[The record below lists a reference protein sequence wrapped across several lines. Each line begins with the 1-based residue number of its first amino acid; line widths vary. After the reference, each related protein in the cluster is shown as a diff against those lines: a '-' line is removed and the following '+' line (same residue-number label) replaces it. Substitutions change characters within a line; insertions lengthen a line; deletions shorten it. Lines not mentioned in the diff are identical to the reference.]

1 MIAINGYLDNQADPE
16 NCRKWLTIGGTLWS
30 MKRPDIRQ
38 ILAKRLHELMEATPH
53 LDTQVKVA
61 ARAKIAQSTVGRIL
75 RAEVYAQ
82 LAQVE
87 SLAEAF
93 RVSPASLLADDTKTV
108 SDALAY
114 DAEGYNSLPEADKEQ
129 IKAFIDFTIQ
139 RHKGRTSND
148 TLSLSSSKE
157 PPAGLKER
165 LLNAIQRELNDDTL
179 STGNGPKEQTNPP
192 KRSRRSSS
200 Q

>member
-1 MIAINGYLDNQADPE
+1 
-16 NCRKWLTIGGTLWS
+16 
-30 MKRPDIRQ
+30 MKKIDIRQ
-38 ILAKRLHELMEATPH
+38 TLAKRLQDLMAATPH

-61 ARAKIAQSTVGRIL
+61 GRAKIAQSTVGRIL

-93 RVSPASLLADDTKTV
+93 RVSPASLLADDSSTT
-108 SDALAY
+108 SGTLTY
-114 DAEGYNSLPEADKEQ
+114 DEEGYNALPDADKEQ
-129 IKAFIDFTIQ
+129 IRAFIDFTIQ
-139 RHKGRTSND
+139 RHKEKPGSSA
-148 TLSLSSSKE
+148 LSVNSSKE
-157 PPAGLKER
+157 PPPGLKER

-179 STGNGPKEQTNPP
+179 SIDNERKDQSTPP
-192 KRSRRSSS
+192 KRSRRTSS

>member
-1 MIAINGYLDNQADPE
+1 
-16 NCRKWLTIGGTLWS
+16 
-30 MKRPDIRQ
+30 MKRADIRQ
-38 ILAKRLHELMEATPH
+38 ILAKRLQNLMDATPH

-93 RVSPASLLADDTKTV
+93 RVSPASLL
-108 SDALAY
+108 SDEENAPIGSLVY
-114 DAEGYNSLPEADKEQ
+114 DEQGYNDLPEADKEQ
-129 IKAFIDFTIQ
+129 VRAFIEFTIQ
-139 RHKGRTSND
+139 RHKAKPENTP
-148 TLSLSSSKE
+148 LSISSSKE
-157 PPAGLKER
+157 PPPGLKER

-179 STGNGPKEQTNPP
+179 SIGNEPKEQTNPP
-192 KRSRRSSS
+192 KRSRRTSS

>member
-1 MIAINGYLDNQADPE
+1 
-16 NCRKWLTIGGTLWS
+16 

-38 ILAKRLHELMEATPH
+38 ILAKRLQELMAATPH

-61 ARAKIAQSTVGRIL
+61 ARANIAQSTVGRIL

-93 RVSPASLLADDTKTV
+93 RVSPASLLTE
-108 SDALAY
+108 DASTPSGALKY
-114 DAEGYNSLPEADKEQ
+114 DEEGYNDLPEADKEQ
-129 IKAFIDFTIQ
+129 IRAFIEFTIQ
-139 RHKGRTSND
+139 RHKGKPEAA
-148 TLSLSSSKE
+148 TLSVNVSKE
-157 PPAGLKER
+157 PPPGLKER

-179 STGNGPKEQTNPP
+179 TIGNERKDQTIPQ
-192 KRSRRSSS
+192 KRSRRTSS

>member
-1 MIAINGYLDNQADPE
+1 
-16 NCRKWLTIGGTLWS
+16 
-30 MKRPDIRQ
+30 MKKIDIRQ
-38 ILAKRLHELMEATPH
+38 VLAQRLQSLMALDPS

-82 LAQVE
+82 LAQVQ

-93 RVSPASLLADDTKTV
+93 RVSTASLLSDDGDTQN
-108 SDALAY
+108 AQLMY
-114 DAEGYNSLPEADKEQ
+114 DQAGFSALPEAEKEQ
-129 IKAFIDFTIQ
+129 IRTFIDFVIK
-139 RHKGRTSND
+139 RHQASANAE
-148 TLSLSSSKE
+148 TLSLSSSRE

-179 STGNGPKEQTNPP
+179 NLPNEPKQESNQP
-192 KRSRRSSS
+192 RRGRRSSS

>member
-1 MIAINGYLDNQADPE
+1 MIAINGYLDNQSRLAD
-16 NCRKWLTIGGTLWS
+16 CRKWLTASGTLS
-30 MKRPDIRQ
+30 VMKRPDIRQ
-38 ILAKRLHELMEATPH
+38 TLAKRLQELMAATPH

-93 RVSPASLLADDTKTV
+93 RVSPSLLLADDANSL
-108 SDALAY
+108 SDALTY
-114 DAEGYNSLPEADKEQ
+114 DEAGYNELPEADKEQ
-129 IKAFIDFTIQ
+129 IKAFIEFTIQ
-139 RHKGRTSND
+139 RHKGKPANAALCANTK
-148 TLSLSSSKE
+148 KE
-157 PPAGLKER
+157 PPPGLKER

-179 STGNGPKEQTNPP
+179 TIGNDRKDQTIPP
-192 KRSRRSSS
+192 KRSRRTSS